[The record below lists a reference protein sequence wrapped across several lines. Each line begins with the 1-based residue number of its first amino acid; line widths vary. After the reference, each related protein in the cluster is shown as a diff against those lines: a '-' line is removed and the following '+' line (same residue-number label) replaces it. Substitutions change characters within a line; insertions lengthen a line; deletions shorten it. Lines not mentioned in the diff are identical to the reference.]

1 MAFGDN
7 GWSPVCGDTVP
18 IQAIVGLVALVVAFA
33 GYRIYTVSIG
43 LCGALTACAFIAA
56 VGSAWYDFTELFGDN
71 LTKPPDVAAMS
82 DSDQPVKV
90 GIIAFFCLVWSLMG
104 ALICV
109 KVNTVIHKILG
120 FVSGFALGR
129 TAVVLLVLAAS
140 SQMHNVDQ
148 DTVDEYAGWQM
159 YTIIAAG
166 VPIASVVGYLTRNL
180 IIYLLMAVTACL
192 GSFIGVSLLAHAL
205 GCVATMQVSP
215 LATLG
220 VGTLSTVAAFLVQYN
235 LTPETQKRSARTPET
250 QKKSA
255 GAPECV
261 V

>member
-1 MAFGDN
+1 
-7 GWSPVCGDTVP
+7 
-18 IQAIVGLVALVVAFA
+18 
-33 GYRIYTVSIG
+33 
-43 LCGALTACAFIAA
+43 
-56 VGSAWYDFTELFGDN
+56 
-71 LTKPPDVAAMS
+71 
-82 DSDQPVKV
+82 
-90 GIIAFFCLVWSLMG
+90 MG
-104 ALICV
+104 
-109 KVNTVIHKILG
+109 IHKILG
-120 FVSGFALGR
+120 FVSGFALGL

-166 VPIASVVGYLTRNL
+166 VPIAGVVGYLTRNL

-205 GCVATMQVSP
+205 GCVATIQVSP
-215 LATLG
+215 LA
-220 VGTLSTVAAFLVQYN
+220 TVAAFLVQYK

-255 GAPECV
+255 R
-261 V
+261 